1 MEEYM
6 DYEVIEALTQKKKS
20 SKVAEAIAVTTV
32 AATAAV
38 AAGVVIKKWGLAKLI
53 GGMAVPFMVKDTME
67 AFDRSKKRTVAYMQ
81 EHKNGR
87 HYIKLS

>member
-6 DYEVIEALTQKKKS
+6 DYEVIEALTQKKKGN
-20 SKVAEAIAVTTV
+20 KVAEAIAVTTV

-38 AAGVVIKKWGLAKLI
+38 AAGIVIKKWGLAKLI

-67 AFDRSKKRTVAYMQ
+67 AFDRSKKRTMEYMQ